1 MSRRTMQRFNTI
13 KDQFMALINQPN
25 ADFKQIFDKWE
36 TDLSIRYI
44 IREMPDEMD
53 KIMDIEYTRMD
64 CINMMNENS
73 TFRETPYI
81 IATLL
86 ESYIVFAVDKN
97 MFDVVSFIFSHYAQY
112 IRHIVYTEC
121 VFSALDDTH
130 YKIFNYLTTDKN
142 ILKHHKLNY
151 VNLFITIS
159 KRIIFDFSS
168 DECIGKSI
176 RHIIRTLTRNSHKVP
191 FSSFIDMVSYYTNI
205 DIHTFRYMLKN
216 VKAYVREP
224 YDFNVENW
232 GGFADE
238 RHNLF
243 IQMVKRGDTNYAMI
257 FADELNEY
265 NINIVH
271 RNMEN
276 MYSHINEGFTSWGK
290 RTDVQ
295 FVEWY
300 YFKTNK
306 QFNIIDYVNSRVPY
320 EIYTTW
326 YEWTLHLRQLLMLVR
341 KHYGKD
347 VAIDFSPYDGIQWGW
362 FESAYETP
370 PEDIPYF
377 EKHCKYAKNLFSYGC
392 IKMVDRV
399 KEHAKF
405 LI

>member
-25 ADFKQIFDKWE
+25 ADFKKIFDKWE
-36 TDLSIRYI
+36 EDYSIQYI
-44 IREMPDEMD
+44 INEMPEELD
-53 KIMDIEYTRMD
+53 KIIDIKYTRTNTITILD
-64 CINMMNENS
+64 ENLGYVS
-73 TFRETPYI
+73 SRPI
-81 IATLL
+81 ICTLL
-86 ESYIVFAVDKN
+86 ESYIMFSVDKN
-97 MFDVVSFIFSHYAQY
+97 MYDAVSFVFSHYAKY
-112 IRHIVYTEC
+112 IRYCVYTEC
-121 VFSALDDTH
+121 VFTSLNDAH
-130 YKIFNYLTTDKN
+130 YKIFNYMTTDKN
-142 ILKHHKLNY
+142 IIKYHKLNY

-176 RHIIRTLTRNSHKVP
+176 RHIIRTLMRNSHKVP
-191 FSSFIDMVSYYTNI
+191 FSSFIDMISYYTNI
-205 DIHTFRYMLKN
+205 DVHTFRYMLKN
-216 VKAYVREP
+216 VKEYVREP

-276 MYSHINEGFTSWGK
+276 MYNRINNGFSSWGK
-290 RTDVQ
+290 KTDVK

-300 YFKTNK
+300 YFRTNK
-306 QFNIIDYVNSRVPY
+306 QFNIVDYVNSRATY
-320 EIYTTW
+320 GDFTLW
-326 YEWTLHLRQLLMLVR
+326 YEWTLNLRQLLILVR
-341 KHYGKD
+341 KHYGKM
-347 VAIDFSPYDGIQWGW
+347 VAIDFSPYDGIYWGW
-362 FESAYETP
+362 FEGATP
-370 PEDIPYF
+370 TPEEIPYF
-377 EKHCKYAKNLFSYGC
+377 EKHCKYAKHLFSYGC
-392 IKMVDRV
+392 IKMADKV
-399 KEHAKF
+399 KKHAKF

>member
-36 TDLSIRYI
+36 ADLSIQYI
-44 IREMPDEMD
+44 IRKMPDEMD
-53 KIMDIEYTRMD
+53 KIMDIEYTKMD
-64 CINMMNENS
+64 CTNMMDENS
-73 TFRETPYI
+73 TYSGRCHI
-81 IATLL
+81 VATLL
-86 ESYIVFAVDKN
+86 ESYILFAVDKN
-97 MFDVVSFIFSHYAQY
+97 MFDVVSFIFSRYAQY

-121 VFSALDDTH
+121 VFSALEDTH

-142 ILKHHKLNY
+142 IIKHHKLNY

-191 FSSFIDMVSYYTNI
+191 FSSFIDMVSYYTNLE
-205 DIHTFRYMLKN
+205 IHTFRYMLKN
-216 VKAYVREP
+216 VKEYVREP

-265 NINIVH
+265 NIDIVH

-276 MYSHINEGFTSWGK
+276 MYSHINYGFSSWGK
-290 RTDVQ
+290 ITDVK

-306 QFNIIDYVNSRVPY
+306 QFNIIDYVNSRATY
-320 EIYTTW
+320 EIFTSW
-326 YEWTLHLRQLLMLVR
+326 YEWPLHMRQLLMLVR
-341 KHYGKD
+341 KHYGKK
-347 VAIDFSPYDGIQWGW
+347 VAIDFSPYDGIHWGW
-362 FESAYETP
+362 FEGEDIT

-399 KEHAKF
+399 KEHATF